1 MQNSEL
7 YRRGMVVPLSQDA
20 LGAIRSSTV
29 SESTSVAV
37 ASLATESDFEWL
49 WAKGFFAEI
58 NDRTG
63 ALLDDYEEEEIG
75 VEHVVDV
82 LRVATQFQSIRACLR
97 RSARSLATW
106 RTPVV
111 VLLTGRCLCSSFCD
125 SRNSLGPPPAPTPPV
140 RYRRA

>member
-63 ALLDDYEEEEIG
+63 ALLETIEDEIG

-82 LRVATQFQSIRACLR
+82 RGRYSVQSIRGLPASVSTFLGSVADACR
-97 RSARSLATW
+97 GAIDREM
-106 RTPVV
+106 PVFFI
-111 VLLTGRCLCSSFCD
+111 L
-125 SRNSLGPPPAPTPPV
+125 
-140 RYRRA
+140 

>member
-20 LGAIRSSTV
+20 LGAIVAVRFRKALA
-29 SESTSVAV
+29 AV

-63 ALLDDYEEEEIG
+63 ALLDDYEEDEIG

-82 LRVATQFQSIRACLR
+82 LRVATQFQSIRGSSPSVSTFLGNVADAR
-97 RSARSLATW
+97 RGAIDREM
-106 RTPVV
+106 PVFFI
-111 VLLTGRCLCSSFCD
+111 L
-125 SRNSLGPPPAPTPPV
+125 
-140 RYRRA
+140 

>member
-29 SESTSVAV
+29 SEGTSVAV

-63 ALLDDYEEEEIG
+63 ALLDDYEEDEIG

-82 LRVATQFQSIRACLR
+82 LRVATQFQSIRGLPPSVSTFLGNVADACR
-97 RSARSLATW
+97 GAIDREM
-106 RTPVV
+106 PVFFI
-111 VLLTGRCLCSSFCD
+111 L
-125 SRNSLGPPPAPTPPV
+125 
-140 RYRRA
+140 